1 MRTILLLIALLALGV
16 LARCG
21 QHQPRPATMVSMP
34 ARPVDRTTV
43 PAPPIVESPL
53 LLPTLAPGPDAAL
66 PPYIPEDQIPLC
78 PESDAAYPPAA
89 ATAAPREMDNAA
101 PPRCRARMLDL
112 PVDPNYKG
120 SVPGPMEIN
129 VSLAA
134 DGHTVHI
141 LTPCA
146 TLTPFTD
153 YRDFMARGMTVS
165 SAYGVLRGYGGRYV
179 NPDAVL
185 PPAEATLVFDNSA
198 GCE

>member
-1 MRTILLLIALLALGV
+1 MRTILLLMALVALGV

-21 QHQPRPATMVSMP
+21 QYRPRPATMVSLP
-34 ARPVDRTTV
+34 ARPVDGTPV
-43 PAPPIVESPL
+43 PASPIVESPL

-78 PESDAAYPPAA
+78 PESDAAYLPEA
-89 ATAAPREMDNAA
+89 ATAAPREMNNAA
-101 PPRCRARMLDL
+101 PPRCRAQILDL

-120 SVPGPMEIN
+120 PVRGPMEIN

-141 LTPCA
+141 LTPYA

-165 SAYGVLRGYGGRYV
+165 SAYGVLRGHGGRYV
-179 NPDAVL
+179 DPDAVL
-185 PPAEATLVFDNSA
+185 PPAEATLVFDNST